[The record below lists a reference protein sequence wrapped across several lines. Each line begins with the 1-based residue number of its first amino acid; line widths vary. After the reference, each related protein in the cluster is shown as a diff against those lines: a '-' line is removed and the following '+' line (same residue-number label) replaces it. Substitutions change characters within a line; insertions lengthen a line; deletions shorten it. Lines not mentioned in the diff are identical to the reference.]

1 MIKFKLVMLIK
12 KNKLNNKNIDNK
24 LDEIIG
30 YILYNIFIIL
40 YIMNSDK
47 NLKIN
52 NIELCKHIQL
62 NINKLSNMEIDEIFK
77 ILHKNNSV
85 YTQNNNGI
93 FVNLNWIDDNIL
105 IEINNYIIFC
115 LKSQNEIK
123 NYEKT
128 LNKFNDTI
136 NNYKEKIEDKKDNIS
151 LLSNDEELI
160 NTEMLENTNKTI
172 RISSSMKFYLFKKR
186 FLKKNL
192 IPPPYL
198 YNSLTHEEYLK
209 K

>member
-1 MIKFKLVMLIK
+1 MMIIYLISAMYY
-12 KNKLNNKNIDNK
+12 LW
-24 LDEIIG
+24 EEAMIINH
-30 YILYNIFIIL
+30 INNIFIIL

-47 NLKIN
+47 DLKIN

-85 YTQNNNGI
+85 YTKNNNGI

-128 LNKFNDTI
+128 LNLFNDTI

-151 LLSNDEELI
+151 QLSNGDELI
-160 NTEMLENTNKTI
+160 NAEILENTNKTI
-172 RISSSMKFYLFKKR
+172 RISSSMKFYLFKKK

-192 IPPPYL
+192 IQPPYL
-198 YNSLTHEEYLK
+198 YNLLTHEEYLK

>member
-1 MIKFKLVMLIK
+1 MMIICLISAMYY
-12 KNKLNNKNIDNK
+12 LW
-24 LDEIIG
+24 EEAMIINH
-30 YILYNIFIIL
+30 INNIFIIL

-47 NLKIN
+47 DLKIN

-85 YTQNNNGI
+85 YTKNNNGI

-128 LNKFNDTI
+128 LNLFNDTI

-151 LLSNDEELI
+151 QLSNGDELI
-160 NTEMLENTNKTI
+160 NVEILENTNKTI
-172 RISSSMKFYLFKKR
+172 RISSSMKFYLFKKK
-186 FLKKNL
+186 FLKKQIIINNNNNNNIL
-192 IPPPYL
+192 YHENYL
-198 YNSLTHEEYLK
+198 LK
-209 K
+209 NDL

>member
-1 MIKFKLVMLIK
+1 MII
-12 KNKLNNKNIDNK
+12 NHIN
-24 LDEIIG
+24 
-30 YILYNIFIIL
+30 NIFIIL

>member
-1 MIKFKLVMLIK
+1 MMIICLISAMYY
-12 KNKLNNKNIDNK
+12 LW
-24 LDEIIG
+24 EEAMIINH
-30 YILYNIFIIL
+30 INNIFIIL

-47 NLKIN
+47 DLKIN

-85 YTQNNNGI
+85 YTKNNNGI

-128 LNKFNDTI
+128 LNLFNDTI

-151 LLSNDEELI
+151 QLSNGDELI
-160 NTEMLENTNKTI
+160 NVEILENTNKTI
-172 RISSSMKFYLFKKR
+172 RISSSMKFYLFKKK

-192 IPPPYL
+192 IQPPYL
-198 YNSLTHEEYLK
+198 YNLLTHEEYLK

>member
-1 MIKFKLVMLIK
+1 MMIIYLISAMYY
-12 KNKLNNKNIDNK
+12 LW
-24 LDEIIG
+24 EEAMIINH
-30 YILYNIFIIL
+30 INNIFIIL

-47 NLKIN
+47 DLKIN

-85 YTQNNNGI
+85 YTKNNNGI

-105 IEINNYIIFC
+105 IEINNYIIFS
-115 LKSQNEIK
+115 LKSKNEIK

-128 LNKFNDTI
+128 INLFNDTI

-151 LLSNDEELI
+151 QLSNGDELI
-160 NTEMLENTNKTI
+160 NAEILENTNKTI
-172 RISSSMKFYLFKKR
+172 RISSSMKFYLFKKK

-192 IPPPYL
+192 IQPPYL
-198 YNSLTHEEYLK
+198 YNLLTHEEYLK